1 VSQADLAGPEG
12 ASREARAA
20 KTPLFDLVSDNG
32 CPVSAAPDV
41 SAGDS
46 LYYWDYLHLDSLLNA
61 QTPKSVEAGEAIHD
75 EYFFI
80 AVHQTYELW
89 FKQILVELDSVMT
102 IMGHERIPESELGT
116 VVARLRRINAIQRL
130 LVAQMDVLE
139 TLTPLDFLDFRSFL
153 MPASG
158 FQSVQFRLIE
168 NTFGLL
174 ERDRLKVEGHD
185 YVTTLREDHADQVRL
200 SELAPSLFDH
210 VEGWLKR
217 LPFVRGEGYD
227 FAASYEQAATAM
239 HASGRAWIESRS
251 DLEPT
256 LRRKQLESFEGSTRR
271 FEVVFDK
278 AGWAQE
284 VRAGGRRFSH
294 DAFLAA
300 LFISLYR
307 EDPVLQV
314 PFQILETLI
323 DIDETLTLW
332 RQRHAL
338 MAHRMLGRLVGS
350 AGSGYAYLDET
361 AQRYTPFKDLFE
373 VSTYLLPRVDRP
385 PLPESPL
392 PRPAD
397 GAW

>member
-1 VSQADLAGPEG
+1 MHTV
-12 ASREARAA
+12 
-20 KTPLFDLVSDNG
+20 KTPLLDMVSDGG
-32 CPVSAAPDV
+32 CPVRAAPD
-41 SAGDS
+41 ALPGDT
-46 LYYWDYLHLDSLLNA
+46 LYYWDYLHLDYLLNA

-89 FKQILVELDSVMT
+89 FKQILVELNSVME
-102 IMGHERIPESELGT
+102 IMGQARIPESELGA
-116 VVARLRRINAIQRL
+116 VLARLRRITLIQRL
-130 LVAQMDVLE
+130 LVTQMDVLE
-139 TLTPLDFLDFRSFL
+139 TLTPLDFLDFRSYL

-185 YVTTLREDHADQVRL
+185 YVATLRPDHAELVRM
-200 SELAPSLFDH
+200 SELAPSLFDY
-210 VEGWLKR
+210 VERWLTR
-217 LPFVRGEGYD
+217 LPFVHTDGYD
-227 FAASYEQAATAM
+227 FAASYEKAAAEM
-239 HASGRAWIESRS
+239 HALGRARIEARA
-251 DLEPT
+251 DLDAEV
-256 LRRKQLESFEGSTRR
+256 RAKQMEAFESSTRR
-271 FEVVFDK
+271 FDVVFDQ
-278 AGWAQE
+278 AGWTQE
-284 VRAGGRRFSH
+284 VREGGRRFSH
-294 DAFLAA
+294 EAFLAA

-307 EDPVLQV
+307 EEPVLQI

-323 DIDETLTLW
+323 DLDETLTLW

-385 PLPESPL
+385 NLPESPL
-392 PRPAD
+392 RSPD
-397 GAW
+397 GGAW

>member
-1 VSQADLAGPEG
+1 MMG
-12 ASREARAA
+12 
-20 KTPLFDLVSDNG
+20 
-32 CPVSAAPDV
+32 APDTLP
-41 SAGDS
+41 SDT
-46 LYYWDYLHLDSLLNA
+46 LYYWDYLHLDYLLNA
-61 QTPKSVEAGEAIHD
+61 QTPKSAEADEVIHD

-80 AVHQTYELW
+80 VVHQTYAPW

-102 IMGHERIPESELGT
+102 IMGQARIPEKDLGT
-116 VVARLRRINAIQRL
+116 VLARLRRINAIQRL

-139 TLTPLDFLDFRSFL
+139 TLTPLDFLDFRSYL

-185 YVTTLREDHADQVRL
+185 YVATLREDHAELVRR
-200 SELAPSLFDH
+200 SESTPSLFDH
-210 VEGWLKR
+210 VERWLTR
-217 LPFVRGEGYD
+217 LPFVRRDGYD
-227 FAASYEQAATAM
+227 FAASYAHAATEM
-239 HASGRAWIESRS
+239 HALARAGIKGRG
-251 DLEPT
+251 DLNAEV
-256 LRRKQLESFEGSTRR
+256 RRKLLEAFESSVRR
-271 FEVVFDK
+271 FDVVFDRT
-278 AGWAQE
+278 GWAQE
-284 VRAGGRRFSH
+284 VREGGRRFSH
-294 DAFLAA
+294 EAFMAA

-307 EDPVLQV
+307 EDPILQV
-314 PFQILETLI
+314 PFQILESLI

-361 AQRYTPFKDLFE
+361 AQRYTPFKDLFD

-392 PRPAD
+392 RSPVGD
-397 GAW
+397 EG